1 MSSETL
7 CPGTRLTH
15 MKGMPYQFLFFTRHS
30 ETTEEFAVYE
40 CLYENP
46 RGTLWIRPRAMFE
59 ESTLR
64 PDGTQ
69 GRRFAP
75 LKAEDGSPL
84 TGLGIAS
91 TQAAELSARLLQ
103 RAQKQTSLAALE
115 SGFASLALARETKD
129 AKAVTQA
136 LACLEKIA
144 QKAGLEGV
152 VPHE

>member
-1 MSSETL
+1 MSLETL
-7 CPGTRLTH
+7 RPGARLTH
-15 MKGMPYQFLFFTRHS
+15 MKGMPYQFLFFARHS

-40 CLYENP
+40 CLNENP

-75 LKAEDGSPL
+75 LEAEDGSPVACPD
-84 TGLGIAS
+84 ISSA
-91 TQAAELSARLLQ
+91 QAAELSAHFLQ
-103 RAQKQTSLAALE
+103 QAQKQTSLAALE
-115 SGFASLALARETKD
+115 SGFASLALARKTKN
-129 AKAVTQA
+129 ANALKQA
-136 LACLEKIA
+136 LEFLEKVA
-144 QKAGLEGV
+144 QRLMLEGV